1 MTFLSKSLRY
11 ARIMP
16 LRPDQL
22 VTWASLA
29 TLMERL
35 PRALDAQL
43 QESCG
48 LTHFEFSL
56 LYALGAAPD
65 RTLRLSTLAG
75 YASSTLS
82 RLSRAFTR
90 LERRGLVQRETD
102 ATDGRFTLG
111 ILTDAGHDLVQSA
124 LPGHHRLVRE
134 LVFDTLSDT
143 ESAQLGEMSRR
154 IAERIDPADV
164 WTPTP

>member
-1 MTFLSKSLRY
+1 
-11 ARIMP
+11 MP

-22 VTWASLA
+22 ATWASLA
-29 TLMERL
+29 TLVERL

-48 LTHFEFSL
+48 LTHFEFGL
-56 LYALGAAPD
+56 LYALDTAPE

-90 LERRGLVQRETD
+90 LERRGLVRRETD
-102 ATDGRFTLG
+102 AADGRFTLG

-124 LPGHHRLVRE
+124 LPGHHQLVRE

-143 ESAQLGEMSRR
+143 EAAQLGEMSGR
-154 IAERIDPADV
+154 IAGRIDPADV
-164 WTPTP
+164 WAPTP